1 MKIAT
6 WNVNSIRT
14 REDHVKKWLVDQD
27 IDILCLQETKVIDQD
42 FPPSRVYGLRLSC
55 LCLWAKSL

>member
-14 REDHVKKWLVDQD
+14 RQEIVVEWLQETKV
-27 IDILCLQETKVIDQD
+27 DILCLQETKVVDEI
-42 FPPSRVYGLRLSC
+42 FPRK
-55 LCLWAKSL
+55 AFEE